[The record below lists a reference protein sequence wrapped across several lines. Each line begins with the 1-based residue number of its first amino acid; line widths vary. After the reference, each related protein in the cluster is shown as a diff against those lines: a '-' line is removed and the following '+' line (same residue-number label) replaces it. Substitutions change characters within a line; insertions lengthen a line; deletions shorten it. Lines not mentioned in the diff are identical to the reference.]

1 MSKIVSAA
9 LKAKATDLEAKAEV
23 KAIKA
28 MWPWGTSRPTPDLED
43 YTAASCTWAASNV
56 DVAFI

>member
-9 LKAKATDLEAKAEV
+9 LKAKATGLEAKAEV

-28 MWPWGTSRPTPDLED
+28 MWP
-43 YTAASCTWAASNV
+43 
-56 DVAFI
+56 